1 MADGLPVLLGCVSR
15 VTSVAAVPVAVQCNV
30 MERKNTQREEKS
42 RRWRHHCLS
51 HRAPSAV
58 AVSLQ
63 FSSLCFRL
71 ISVFVHFCFCRSLVD
86 TVYALKDEVK
96 ELKQVIAVVQFVL

>member
-1 MADGLPVLLGCVSR
+1 MGRREQGTSISGGCFCCQ
-15 VTSVAAVPVAVQCNV
+15 AVFAFH
-30 MERKNTQREEKS
+30 TEKS

-63 FSSLCFRL
+63 FSSLRFRL
-71 ISVFVHFCFCRSLVD
+71 ISVFLHFCFCRSLVD